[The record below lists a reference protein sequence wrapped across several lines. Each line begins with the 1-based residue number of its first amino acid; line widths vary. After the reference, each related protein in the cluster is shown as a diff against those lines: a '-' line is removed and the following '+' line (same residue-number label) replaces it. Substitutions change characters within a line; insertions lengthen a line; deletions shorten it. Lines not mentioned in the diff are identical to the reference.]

1 MSVKAKSLI
10 IEVSTEQQS
19 VTTTDDSMGSSQGR
33 DSEYSSPQEQLS
45 EFMEKLS
52 SILTELKDD
61 KRVIMI
67 SNPQIQK
74 AIESFE
80 ADFRRAE
87 ALVKSSPI
95 SRSPD
100 EHIEQVIQSLARALG
115 LVLFA
120 SHDVVE
126 FTKKAEIEALRR
138 EMMKMNTVNKPSLI
152 MSSDESEFSSYD
164 RGIVEEDDRTT
175 IDVDGIVEED
185 DRIAEE
191 DDKITLDVD
200 DVVVQIKHGDD
211 ELLECALHGLQS
223 LVLDYM
229 ITKESIHNEDIIPV
243 LFNRLSSSK
252 GDHRLIILRILQALV
267 AQDDEHKEK
276 MAEMGN
282 LSILVKSLGRDLEEQ
297 KEAVG
302 LLVSLS
308 HVAAVR
314 RRIGRIQGCIVM
326 LVAIFNG
333 DDQMASHDAANL
345 LNSLSGNTQYAL
357 HMAEAGYFKPLV
369 HYLNQGSDMSK
380 ILMATALSRMELTDQ
395 NRANLGND
403 GAVEPLVKMFT
414 TGNLEAKQSSLN
426 ALHNLSASKANVQC
440 LIKSG
445 IIATLLQLLF
455 SVTSVLMTLREPASA
470 ILAKIAAQSEAGIV
484 LVKQDVAQ
492 QMISLLHLTSPV
504 IQCHLLEALNAIAA
518 HSNASKVRKKM
529 KENGAVRLLLPF
541 LTESRNTKIRNGA
554 LNLIYVLSN
563 DMQGGELMEQL
574 EETHLNT
581 LINIVSSS
589 STKDDEKAAAVGI
602 LSNFP
607 VTDKNVTDMF
617 MRANLVPILVS
628 ILTSSTPTTP
638 HLLAENVAAVLIR
651 FTLPSDKKLQHFS
664 AENGVINVLVKLLR
678 CGSIVAKCRA
688 ATSLAQL
695 SQNSVALRKSRKSR
709 WFSCG
714 PPHPTDAFCQVHD
727 GHCSTRSTFCLVK
740 AGAVPPLV
748 QTLQGNEREADEA
761 ALSCLATLLQDE
773 IWENGSNFLVKMSSV
788 QPIIKILE
796 EGMSLKAQER
806 SLWILERIFRVEAYR
821 VEYGESAQVV
831 LIDIAQNG
839 DSLLKPTVAKLL
851 AQLELLQ
858 FQSSYF

>member
-1 MSVKAKSLI
+1 MSVKTKTLI
-10 IEVSTEQQS
+10 IQVCTEQQS
-19 VTTTDDSMGSSQGR
+19 ITTTDDSM
-33 DSEYSSPQEQLS
+33 DSPQEHLS

-52 SILTELKDD
+52 SILTDLKDD
-61 KRVIMI
+61 KRVVMI
-67 SNPQIQK
+67 SNPHIQK
-74 AIESFE
+74 AIESLE
-80 ADFRRAE
+80 VDFRRAE
-87 ALVKSSPI
+87 SVVKSSRI
-95 SRSPD
+95 SSTHD
-100 EHIEQVIQSLARALG
+100 ENIEQVTQTLARGLG

-126 FTKKAEIEALRR
+126 SSKKAEIEVLRR
-138 EMMKMNTVNKPSLI
+138 DMMKMSGVNKTNLI

-164 RGIVEEDDRTT
+164 RGVVEEDDRTT

-185 DRIAEE
+185 DRIALDVDEIVEE

-200 DVVVQIKHGDD
+200 DVVVQIKYGDD
-211 ELLECALHGLQS
+211 ELLKCALNGLKS
-223 LVLDYM
+223 LVLDGM
-229 ITKESIHNEDIIPV
+229 ITKEGVHHEDMIPV
-243 LFNRLSSSK
+243 LFSRLSSSK
-252 GDHRLIILRILQALV
+252 TDHRLIILRILQALA
-267 AQDDEHKEK
+267 AQDDEYKEM

-282 LSILVKSLGRDLEEQ
+282 LSILVKSLGHDLEEQ

-308 HVAAVR
+308 DVAAVR
-314 RRIGRIQGCIVM
+314 RRVGRIQGCILM
-326 LVAIFNG
+326 LVAILNG
-333 DDQMASHDAANL
+333 DDQMSSHDAANL
-345 LNSLSGNTQYAL
+345 LNALSGNTQYAL

-395 NRANLGND
+395 NRANLGQD

-414 TGNLEAKQSSLN
+414 SGNLEAKQSSLN
-426 ALHNLSASKANVQC
+426 ALHNLCASKANVQR

-470 ILAKIAAQSEAGIV
+470 ILAKIAAQSEVGIV

-518 HSNASKVRKKM
+518 CPNASKVRRKM

-574 EETHLNT
+574 EQIHLNT
-581 LINIVSSS
+581 LINIISSS
-589 STKDDEKAAAVGI
+589 STTDDEKAAAVGI

-607 VTDKNVTDMF
+607 VSDKNVTDMF
-617 MRANLVPILVS
+617 MKANLLPILVS
-628 ILTSSTPTTP
+628 ILTSTTPTTTP
-638 HLLAENVAAVLIR
+638 HLLAENVSAVLIR
-651 FTLPSDKKLQHFS
+651 FTLPSDKKLQHLS
-664 AENGVINVLVKLLR
+664 VENGVINVLVKLLT
-678 CGSIVAKCRA
+678 CGSIVAKSRA

-695 SQNSVALRKSRKSR
+695 SQNSLTLRKSRKSR
-709 WFSCG
+709 WFSCA
-714 PPHPTDAFCQVHD
+714 PPHPTDTFCQVHD
-727 GHCSTRSTFCLVK
+727 GDCSIKTTFCLVK
-740 AGAVPPLV
+740 AGAMPPLV
-748 QTLQGNEREADEA
+748 QLLQGNERAADEA
-761 ALSCLATLLQDE
+761 ALRCLATLQQDE
-773 IWENGSNFLVKMSSV
+773 IWENGSNLLVKMSCV
-788 QPIIKILE
+788 QPIMKILE
-796 EGMSLKAQER
+796 EGISLKAQEKC
-806 SLWILERIFRVEAYR
+806 LWILERIFRVEAYR
-821 VEYGESAQVV
+821 VEYGEYAQVV
-831 LIDIAQNG
+831 LIDLAQNG
-839 DSLLKPTVAKLL
+839 NSLLKPTVAKLL

-858 FQSSYF
+858 QQSSYF

>member
-1 MSVKAKSLI
+1 MC
-10 IEVSTEQQS
+10 
-19 VTTTDDSMGSSQGR
+19 
-33 DSEYSSPQEQLS
+33 SSPQEKLT

-61 KRVIMI
+61 KRLIMI

-74 AIESFE
+74 AIESLE
-80 ADFRRAE
+80 ADFQRAK
-87 ALVKSSPI
+87 ALVKSSCPI
-95 SRSPD
+95 SPTYD
-100 EHIEQVIQSLARALG
+100 ELMEQVIQSLARGLG
-115 LVLFA
+115 LLLFA

-126 FTKKAEIEALRR
+126 IANKAEIEALRR
-138 EMMKMNTVNKPSLI
+138 EMMKMNIVNKPKLI
-152 MSSDESEFSSYD
+152 MISDESEYSLYD
-164 RGIVEEDDRTT
+164 RGVVKEDDRTT
-175 IDVDGIVEED
+175 LDIDGIVEED
-185 DRIAEE
+185 DRIA
-191 DDKITLDVD
+191 LDVD
-200 DVVVQIKHGDD
+200 DVVVQIKYGDD
-211 ELLECALHGLQS
+211 GLLTCALHGLKS
-223 LVLDYM
+223 LVLDGM
-229 ITKESIHNEDIIPV
+229 ITKEGVHHEDMIPV

-252 GDHRLIILRILQALV
+252 TEHRLIIIRILQALA

-276 MAEMGN
+276 MAEMEN
-282 LSILVKSLGRDLEEQ
+282 LSILVKSLGHDLEER

-308 HVAAVR
+308 DVAAVR
-314 RRIGRIQGCIVM
+314 RRVGRIQGCIVM

-395 NRANLGND
+395 NRANLGQD
-403 GAVEPLVKMFT
+403 GAIEPLVKIFT

-426 ALHNLSASKANVQC
+426 ALHNLSVSKANVQR
-440 LIKSG
+440 LIKLG
-445 IIATLLQLLF
+445 IVATLLKLLF

-504 IQCHLLEALNAIAA
+504 IQCQ
-518 HSNASKVRKKM
+518 KKM

-541 LTESRNTKIRNGA
+541 LTESRNTTIRNGA

-574 EETHLNT
+574 EEMHMHT
-581 LINIVSSS
+581 LINVVSSS
-589 STKDDEKAAAVGI
+589 STTDDEKAAAVGI

-607 VTDKNVTDMF
+607 VSDKNVTDMF

-628 ILTSSTPTTP
+628 ILTSTTPTAP

-651 FTLPSDKKLQHFS
+651 FTLPSDKKLQHLS
-664 AENGVINVLVKLLR
+664 AENGVINVLVKLLT

-695 SQNSVALRKSRKSR
+695 SQNSLALKKSRKSK
-709 WFSCG
+709 WLSCA
-714 PPHPTDAFCQVHD
+714 PPHPTDAFCLVHD
-727 GHCSTRSTFCLVK
+727 GYCSTRSTFCLVK

-748 QTLQGNEREADEA
+748 QILQGNERAADEA
-761 ALSCLATLLQDE
+761 ALNCLATLLQDQ
-773 IWENGSNFLVKMSSV
+773 IWENGSNLLVKMSCV

-796 EGMSLKAQER
+796 EGMSLKAQQR
-806 SLWILERIFRVEAYR
+806 CLWILERIFRVEAYR
-821 VEYGESAQVV
+821 VEYGESAQGV
-831 LIDIAQNG
+831 LVDLAQTG

-858 FQSSYF
+858 AQSSYF

>member
-1 MSVKAKSLI
+1 M
-10 IEVSTEQQS
+10 
-19 VTTTDDSMGSSQGR
+19 DSSHL
-33 DSEYSSPQEQLS
+33 EYLSPQEQLS
-45 EFMEKLS
+45 EFIEKLS

-74 AIESFE
+74 AVESLE
-80 ADFRRAE
+80 ADFRRAK
-87 ALVKSSPI
+87 ALLKSKISP
-95 SRSPD
+95 SHD
-100 EHIEQVIQSLARALG
+100 EHIEQVIQNLARALG

-126 FTKKAEIEALRR
+126 ITKKVEIEALRK
-138 EMMKMNTVNKPSLI
+138 EMMMKMSIVDKPNLI

-164 RGIVEEDDRTT
+164 SRGIVEEDDRITLD
-175 IDVDGIVEED
+175 INGIMEED
-185 DRIAEE
+185 DS
-191 DDKITLDVD
+191 ITLDVD
-200 DVVVQIKHGDD
+200 DVVVQIKYGDD
-211 ELLECALHGLQS
+211 ELLKCALHALNS
-223 LVLDYM
+223 LVLNHM
-229 ITKESIHNEDIIPV
+229 ITKERVHHEDMIPV

-252 GDHRLIILRILQALV
+252 MDHRLMILRILQSLV
-267 AQDDEHKEK
+267 VQDDEHKEK
-276 MAEMGN
+276 TAEMGN

-308 HVAAVR
+308 DVAAVKR
-314 RRIGRIQGCIVM
+314 RVGRIQGCIVM
-326 LVAIFNG
+326 LVSIFNG
-333 DDQMASHDAANL
+333 DDQMASYDAANL

-357 HMAEAGYFKPLV
+357 HMAEARYFKPLV

-380 ILMATALSRMELTDQ
+380 ILMATAVSRMELTDQ
-395 NRANLGND
+395 NRANLGQA
-403 GAVEPLVKMFT
+403 GAIEPLVKMFT

-426 ALHNLSASKANVQC
+426 ALLNLSASKANVQC

-445 IIATLLQLLF
+445 IVATLLQLLF

-484 LVKQDVAQ
+484 LVKHDVAQ

-518 HSNASKVRKKM
+518 RPNASKVRRKM
-529 KENGAVRLLLPF
+529 KENGAVRLLLPL

-581 LINIVSSS
+581 LINVVSSS
-589 STKDDEKAAAVGI
+589 STTDDERAAAVGI

-607 VTDKNVTDMF
+607 VSDKNVTDIF
-617 MRANLVPILVS
+617 MKANLLPILVS
-628 ILTSSTPTTP
+628 ILTISTPTTP
-638 HLLAENVAAVLIR
+638 RLLSENVAVVLIR

-664 AENGVINVLVKLLR
+664 VENGVINVLVKLLT

-695 SQNSVALRKSRKSR
+695 SQNSLSLRKSRKSR
-709 WFSCG
+709 WFSCA
-714 PPHPTDAFCQVHD
+714 PPHPTDAFCVVHD

-748 QTLQGNEREADEA
+748 QILQGNEREADEA
-761 ALSCLATLLQDE
+761 SLNCLATLLHDE
-773 IWENGSNFLVKMSSV
+773 IWENGSNLFVKMSCV

-796 EGMSLKAQER
+796 EEISLKAQEK

-821 VEYGESAQVV
+821 VEYGEYAQVV
-831 LIDIAQNG
+831 LIDLAQNG

-858 FQSSYF
+858 PQSSYF

>member
-1 MSVKAKSLI
+1 MSVKEETLI
-10 IEVSTEQQS
+10 IEVSSDQQS
-19 VTTTDDSMGSSQGR
+19 IITTDDTMG
-33 DSEYSSPQEQLS
+33 SEYSSAQEQLL

-61 KRVIMI
+61 KRVIMTN
-67 SNPQIQK
+67 STPIQK
-74 AIESFE
+74 AIESLE
-80 ADFRRAE
+80 VDFKRAE
-87 ALVKSSPI
+87 ALLKSSQF
-95 SRSPD
+95 SPAAHD
-100 EHIEQVIQSLARALG
+100 EQHIQLQVIVQNLARALG

-126 FTKKAEIEALRR
+126 ITNKVEIETLRR
-138 EMMKMNTVNKPSLI
+138 EMMKMSSVNKPSLI

-164 RGIVEEDDRTT
+164 REIVEEEDDR
-175 IDVDGIVEED
+175 
-185 DRIAEE
+185 
-191 DDKITLDVD
+191 ITLDVD
-200 DVVVQIKHGDD
+200 DIVVQIKYSDA
-211 ELLECALHGLQS
+211 ENLKCALHGLNT
-223 LVLDYM
+223 LVLDGM
-229 ITKESIHNEDIIPV
+229 VTKERVHHEDMIPV

-252 GDHRLIILRILQALV
+252 ADHRLIILRILKALV
-267 AQDDEHKEK
+267 AQDEEHKEK

-308 HVAAVR
+308 NVAAVKR
-314 RRIGRIQGCIVM
+314 RVGRIQGCIVM

-380 ILMATALSRMELTDQ
+380 ILMATALSRMELTEQ
-395 NRANLGND
+395 NRASLGQD
-403 GAVEPLVKMFT
+403 GAIEPLVKMFT

-426 ALHNLSASKANVQC
+426 ALHNLSGSKANVQR
-440 LIKSG
+440 LIRSG
-445 IIATLLQLLF
+445 IVSTLLQLLF

-492 QMISLLHLTSPV
+492 QMLSLLNLTSPV
-504 IQCHLLEALNAIAA
+504 IQCHLLEALNAISARP
-518 HSNASKVRKKM
+518 NASRVRRKM

-541 LTESRNTKIRNGA
+541 LTENRKTEIRNGA

-563 DMQGGELMEQL
+563 DMKGGELMEQL
-574 EETHLNT
+574 EEMHLNT
-581 LINIVSSS
+581 LINVVSSS
-589 STKDDEKAAAVGI
+589 STTDDEKAAAIGI

-607 VTDKNVTDMF
+607 VSDKNVTDVF
-617 MRANLVPILVS
+617 MRANLLPILIS
-628 ILTSSTPTTP
+628 IIMSCTPTTSR
-638 HLLAENVAAVLIR
+638 LLAENIAAILIR
-651 FTLPSDKKLQHFS
+651 FTLPSDKKLQQFS
-664 AENGVINVLVKLLR
+664 ADNGVINALVKLLT
-678 CGSIVAKCRA
+678 CGSIVAKSRA

-695 SQNSVALRKSRKSR
+695 SQNSFVLRKSRKSR
-709 WFSCG
+709 WFSCA
-714 PPHPTDAFCQVHD
+714 PPHPTDGFCSVHD
-727 GHCSTRSTFCLVK
+727 CHCSTRSTFCLVK
-740 AGAVPPLV
+740 ARAVPLLV
-748 QTLQGNEREADEA
+748 EILQGNEREADEA
-761 ALSCLATLLQDE
+761 ALTCLATLLQDE
-773 IWENGSNFLVKMSSV
+773 IWENGSNFLVKMSCV
-788 QPIIKILE
+788 QPIIKNLE

-831 LIDIAQNG
+831 LIDLAQNG

-858 FQSSYF
+858 PQSSYF

>member
-1 MSVKAKSLI
+1 MSVKEETLI
-10 IEVSTEQQS
+10 IEVSSDQQS
-19 VTTTDDSMGSSQGR
+19 IITTDDTMG
-33 DSEYSSPQEQLS
+33 SEYSSAQEQLL

-61 KRVIMI
+61 KRVIMTN
-67 SNPQIQK
+67 STPIQK
-74 AIESFE
+74 AIESLE
-80 ADFRRAE
+80 VDFKRAE
-87 ALVKSSPI
+87 ALLKSSQI
-95 SRSPD
+95 SPAAHD
-100 EHIEQVIQSLARALG
+100 EQHIQLQVIVQNLARALG

-126 FTKKAEIEALRR
+126 ITNKVEIETLRR
-138 EMMKMNTVNKPSLI
+138 EMMKMSSVNKPSLI

-164 RGIVEEDDRTT
+164 REIVEEEDDR
-175 IDVDGIVEED
+175 
-185 DRIAEE
+185 
-191 DDKITLDVD
+191 ITLDVD
-200 DVVVQIKHGDD
+200 DIVVQIKYSDA
-211 ELLECALHGLQS
+211 ENLKCALHGLNT
-223 LVLDYM
+223 LVLDGM
-229 ITKESIHNEDIIPV
+229 VTKERVHHEDMIPV

-252 GDHRLIILRILQALV
+252 ADHRLIILRILKALV
-267 AQDDEHKEK
+267 AQDEEHKEK

-308 HVAAVR
+308 NVAAVKR
-314 RRIGRIQGCIVM
+314 RVGRIQGCIVM

-380 ILMATALSRMELTDQ
+380 ILMATALSRMELTEQ
-395 NRANLGND
+395 NRASLGQD
-403 GAVEPLVKMFT
+403 GAIEPLVKMFT

-426 ALHNLSASKANVQC
+426 ALHNLSGSKANVQR
-440 LIKSG
+440 LIRSG
-445 IIATLLQLLF
+445 IVSTLLQLLF

-492 QMISLLHLTSPV
+492 QMLSLLNLTSPV
-504 IQCHLLEALNAIAA
+504 IQCHLLEALNAISARP
-518 HSNASKVRKKM
+518 NASRVRRKM

-541 LTESRNTKIRNGA
+541 LTENRKTEIRNGA

-563 DMQGGELMEQL
+563 DMKGGELMEQL
-574 EETHLNT
+574 EEMHLNT
-581 LINIVSSS
+581 LINVVSSS
-589 STKDDEKAAAVGI
+589 STTDDEKAAAIGI

-607 VTDKNVTDMF
+607 VSDKNVTDVF
-617 MRANLVPILVS
+617 MRANLLPILIS
-628 ILTSSTPTTP
+628 IIMSCTPTTSR
-638 HLLAENVAAVLIR
+638 LLAENIAAILIR
-651 FTLPSDKKLQHFS
+651 FTLPSDKKLQQFS
-664 AENGVINVLVKLLR
+664 ADNGVINALVKLLT
-678 CGSIVAKCRA
+678 CGSIVAKSRA

-695 SQNSVALRKSRKSR
+695 SQNSFVLRKSRKSR
-709 WFSCG
+709 WFSCA
-714 PPHPTDAFCQVHD
+714 PPHPTDGFCSVHD
-727 GHCSTRSTFCLVK
+727 CHCSTRSTFCLVK
-740 AGAVPPLV
+740 ARAVPLLV
-748 QTLQGNEREADEA
+748 EILQGNEREADEA
-761 ALSCLATLLQDE
+761 ALTCLATLLQDE
-773 IWENGSNFLVKMSSV
+773 IWENGSNFLVKMSCV
-788 QPIIKILE
+788 QPIIKNLE

-831 LIDIAQNG
+831 LIDLAQNG

-858 FQSSYF
+858 PQSSYF

>member
-1 MSVKAKSLI
+1 MSVKAKTLI
-10 IEVSTEQQS
+10 IQVSTEQQS
-19 VTTTDDSMGSSQGR
+19 ITTTHDSM
-33 DSEYSSPQEQLS
+33 DSPQEHLS

-61 KRVIMI
+61 KRVVMI

-74 AIESFE
+74 AIESLE
-80 ADFRRAE
+80 VDFRRAKS
-87 ALVKSSPI
+87 LVKSSRI
-95 SRSPD
+95 SPTHD
-100 EHIEQVIQSLARALG
+100 ENIEQVIQTLARGLG

-126 FTKKAEIEALRR
+126 STKKAEIEVLRR
-138 EMMKMNTVNKPSLI
+138 ELMKMSSVNRTNLI

-164 RGIVEEDDRTT
+164 RGVVEEDDRTT

-185 DRIAEE
+185 DRIALDVDEIVEE
-191 DDKITLDVD
+191 NDKITLDVD
-200 DVVVQIKHGDD
+200 DVVVQIKYGDD
-211 ELLECALHGLQS
+211 ELLKYALNGLKS
-223 LVLDYM
+223 LVLDGM
-229 ITKESIHNEDIIPV
+229 ITKEGIHHEDMIPV

-252 GDHRLIILRILQALV
+252 TDHRLIILRILQALA

-282 LSILVKSLGRDLEEQ
+282 LSILVKSLGHDLEEQ

-302 LLVSLS
+302 LLLSLS
-308 HVAAVR
+308 DVAAVR
-314 RRIGRIQGCIVM
+314 RRVGRIQGCIVM
-326 LVAIFNG
+326 LAAIFNG
-333 DDQMASHDAANL
+333 DDQMSSHDAANL

-395 NRANLGND
+395 NRANLGQD

-414 TGNLEAKQSSLN
+414 SGNLEAKQSSLN
-426 ALHNLSASKANVQC
+426 ALHNLSALKANVQR
-440 LIKSG
+440 LIKLG
-445 IIATLLQLLF
+445 IVATLLQLLF

-470 ILAKIAAQSEAGIV
+470 ILAKIAAQSEVGIV

-518 HSNASKVRKKM
+518 CPNASKVRRKM
-529 KENGAVRLLLPF
+529 KETGAVRLLLPF

-574 EETHLNT
+574 EQMHLNT

-589 STKDDEKAAAVGI
+589 STTDDEKAAAVGI

-607 VTDKNVTDMF
+607 VSDKNVTDMF
-617 MRANLVPILVS
+617 IKANLLPILVS

-638 HLLAENVAAVLIR
+638 HLLAENVSAVLIR

-664 AENGVINVLVKLLR
+664 VENGVISVLVKLLT
-678 CGSIVAKCRA
+678 CGSIIAKCRA
-688 ATSLAQL
+688 ATSLTQL
-695 SQNSVALRKSRKSR
+695 SQNSLTLRKSRKSR
-709 WFSCG
+709 WFSCA
-714 PPHPTDAFCQVHD
+714 PPHSTDTFCQVHD
-727 GHCSTRSTFCLVK
+727 GHCSIKTTFCLVK
-740 AGAVPPLV
+740 AGAMPPLV
-748 QTLQGNEREADEA
+748 QILQGNERAADEA
-761 ALSCLATLLQDE
+761 ALSCLATLQQDE
-773 IWENGSNFLVKMSSV
+773 IWENGSNLLVKMSCV

-796 EGMSLKAQER
+796 EGISLKAQEK
-806 SLWILERIFRVEAYR
+806 SLWILEKIFKVEAYR
-821 VEYGESAQVV
+821 VEYGEYAQVV
-831 LIDIAQNG
+831 LIDLAQNG

-858 FQSSYF
+858 QQSSYF

>member
-1 MSVKAKSLI
+1 MSVNEKTLI

-19 VTTTDDSMGSSQGR
+19 ITTTDDSMG

-45 EFMEKLS
+45 EFIEKLS

-61 KRVIMI
+61 KRVIMV

-74 AIESFE
+74 AVESLE
-80 ADFRRAE
+80 ADFRRAK
-87 ALVKSSPI
+87 ALVKSSSI
-95 SRSPD
+95 SPAHD
-100 EHIEQVIQSLARALG
+100 EHTEQVIQNLARALG

-126 FTKKAEIEALRR
+126 IAKKAEIEALRR
-138 EMMKMNTVNKPSLI
+138 EMTMKMSIVNKPNLI
-152 MSSDESEFSSYD
+152 MSSDESDFSSYD
-164 RGIVEEDDRTT
+164 NQGIVDEDDRITLD
-175 IDVDGIVEED
+175 IDGIVEED
-185 DRIAEE
+185 DG
-191 DDKITLDVD
+191 ITLDVD
-200 DVVVQIKHGDD
+200 DVVVQIKYGDD
-211 ELLECALHGLQS
+211 QLLKCALHGLNS
-223 LVLDYM
+223 LVLDHM
-229 ITKESIHNEDIIPV
+229 ITKERVHHEDVIPA

-252 GDHRLIILRILQALV
+252 TDHRLIILRILQALV

-308 HVAAVR
+308 DVVAVR
-314 RRIGRIQGCIVM
+314 RRLGRIQGCIVM

-395 NRANLGND
+395 NRANLGQD
-403 GAVEPLVKMFT
+403 GAIEPLVKMFT

-426 ALHNLSASKANVQC
+426 ALHNLSSSKANVQC
-440 LIKSG
+440 LIKLG
-445 IIATLLQLLF
+445 IVATLLQLLF

-484 LVKQDVAQ
+484 LVRQDVAQ

-504 IQCHLLEALNAIAA
+504 IQCHLLEALNSIAA
-518 HSNASKVRKKM
+518 RSNASKVRRKM

-541 LTESRNTKIRNGA
+541 LTESQNTKIRNGA

-574 EETHLNT
+574 EEMHLNT
-581 LINIVSSS
+581 LINVVSSS
-589 STKDDEKAAAVGI
+589 STTDDEKAAAVGI

-607 VTDKNVTDMF
+607 VSDKNVTDTF
-617 MRANLVPILVS
+617 MRANLLPILVS
-628 ILTSSTPTTP
+628 ILTTSTPTTP
-638 HLLAENVAAVLIR
+638 RLLSENIAAVLIR
-651 FTLPSDKKLQHFS
+651 FTLPSDKKLQQFS
-664 AENGVINVLVKLLR
+664 AENGVINVLVKLLT

-695 SQNSVALRKSRKSR
+695 SQNSLALRKSRKSR
-709 WFSCG
+709 WFSCA

-727 GHCSTRSTFCLVK
+727 GHCSPRSTFCLVK

-748 QTLQGNEREADEA
+748 QIFQGNEREADEA
-761 ALSCLATLLQDE
+761 SLSCLATLLQDE
-773 IWENGSNFLVKMSSV
+773 IWENGSNLLVKMSCV

-796 EGMSLKAQER
+796 EGMSLKAQEK
-806 SLWILERIFRVEAYR
+806 SLWILERIFRVEAHR
-821 VEYGESAQVV
+821 EEYGEYAQVV
-831 LIDIAQNG
+831 LIDLAQNG

-858 FQSSYF
+858 PQSSYF

>member
-1 MSVKAKSLI
+1 MSVKAKTLMI
-10 IEVSTEQQS
+10 QVSTEQQS
-19 VTTTDDSMGSSQGR
+19 ITTTDDSMC
-33 DSEYSSPQEQLS
+33 SSPQEQLS
-45 EFMEKLS
+45 LFMGKLS

-61 KRVIMI
+61 KRLIMI
-67 SNPQIQK
+67 GNPQIQK
-74 AIESFE
+74 AVESLE
-80 ADFRRAE
+80 ADFRRAKAME
-87 ALVKSSPI
+87 KSGLASSPAAH
-95 SRSPD
+95 D
-100 EHIEQVIQSLARALG
+100 EHIEQVIQSLARGLG

-126 FTKKAEIEALRR
+126 VTRKAEIEALRR
-138 EMMKMNTVNKPSLI
+138 EMMKMNIVNKPNLI
-152 MSSDESEFSSYD
+152 MSSDESEFSLYD
-164 RGIVEEDDRTT
+164 RGIVEEDDRITLD
-175 IDVDGIVEED
+175 IDGIVEED
-185 DRIAEE
+185 DRIA
-191 DDKITLDVD
+191 LDID
-200 DVVVQIKHGDD
+200 DVVVQIKYGDD
-211 ELLECALHGLQS
+211 QLLKCALHGLKS
-223 LVLDYM
+223 LVLDGM
-229 ITKESIHNEDIIPV
+229 ITKEGVHHEDMIPV

-252 GDHRLIILRILQALV
+252 TDDRLIILRILQALV

-308 HVAAVR
+308 DVAAVR

-326 LVAIFNG
+326 LAAIFNG

-395 NRANLGND
+395 NRANLGQD
-403 GAVEPLVKMFT
+403 GAIEPLVKMFS
-414 TGNLEAKQSSLN
+414 TGNLESKQSSLN
-426 ALHNLSASKANVQC
+426 ALHNLSVSKANVQR
-440 LIKSG
+440 LMKSG
-445 IIATLLQLLF
+445 IVATLLQLLF

-484 LVKQDVAQ
+484 LVKQDIAQ

-518 HSNASKVRKKM
+518 RPTASKVRKKM

-541 LTESRNTKIRNGA
+541 LTESRNAKIRNGA

-581 LINIVSSS
+581 LINVVLSSPA
-589 STKDDEKAAAVGI
+589 TDDEKAAAVGI

-607 VTDKNVTDMF
+607 VSDKNVTDKF
-617 MRANLVPILVS
+617 MKANLLPILVS
-628 ILTSSTPTTP
+628 LLTSSTPTTP
-638 HLLAENVAAVLIR
+638 HLLAENISAVLIR

-664 AENGVINVLVKLLR
+664 AENGVISILVNLLT

-695 SQNSVALRKSRKSR
+695 SQNSFALRKSRKSR
-709 WFSCG
+709 WFSCA
-714 PPHPTDAFCQVHD
+714 PPHPTDSFCQVHD
-727 GHCSTRSTFCLVK
+727 GHCSTRSTFCLIK
-740 AGAVPPLV
+740 SGAVPPLV
-748 QTLQGNEREADEA
+748 QILQGNEREADEA
-761 ALSCLATLLQDE
+761 SLSCLATLLQDD
-773 IWENGSNFLVKMSSV
+773 IWENGSNFLVKKSCV

-796 EGMSLKAQER
+796 EGISLKAQEKC
-806 SLWILERIFRVEAYR
+806 LWILERIFRVEAYR
-821 VEYGESAQVV
+821 VEYGECAQVV
-831 LIDIAQNG
+831 LIDLAQNG
-839 DSLLKPTVAKLL
+839 DSLLKPTVARLL

-858 FQSSYF
+858 SQSSYF

>member
-1 MSVKAKSLI
+1 MSVKTKTLI
-10 IEVSTEQQS
+10 IQVCTEQQS
-19 VTTTDDSMGSSQGR
+19 ITTTDDSM
-33 DSEYSSPQEQLS
+33 DSPQEHLS

-52 SILTELKDD
+52 SILTDLKDD
-61 KRVIMI
+61 KRVVMI
-67 SNPQIQK
+67 SNPHIQK
-74 AIESFE
+74 AIESLE
-80 ADFRRAE
+80 VDFRRVE
-87 ALVKSSPI
+87 SVVKSSRI
-95 SRSPD
+95 SSTHD
-100 EHIEQVIQSLARALG
+100 ENIEQVIQTLARGLG

-126 FTKKAEIEALRR
+126 SSKKAEIEVLRR
-138 EMMKMNTVNKPSLI
+138 DMMKMSSVNKTNLI

-164 RGIVEEDDRTT
+164 RGVVEEDDRTT

-185 DRIAEE
+185 DRIALDVDEIVEE

-200 DVVVQIKHGDD
+200 DVVVQIKYGDD
-211 ELLECALHGLQS
+211 ELLKCALNGLKS
-223 LVLDYM
+223 LVLDGM
-229 ITKESIHNEDIIPV
+229 ITKEGVHHEDMIPV
-243 LFNRLSSSK
+243 LFSRLSSSK
-252 GDHRLIILRILQALV
+252 TDHRLIILRILQALA

-282 LSILVKSLGRDLEEQ
+282 LSILVKSLGHDLEEQ

-308 HVAAVR
+308 DVAAVR
-314 RRIGRIQGCIVM
+314 RRVGRIQGCILM
-326 LVAIFNG
+326 LVAILNG
-333 DDQMASHDAANL
+333 DDQMSSHDAANL
-345 LNSLSGNTQYAL
+345 LNALSGNTQYAL

-395 NRANLGND
+395 NRANLGQD

-414 TGNLEAKQSSLN
+414 SGNLEAKQSSLN
-426 ALHNLSASKANVQC
+426 ALHNLSASKANVQR

-445 IIATLLQLLF
+445 IVATLLQLLF

-470 ILAKIAAQSEAGIV
+470 ILAKIAAQSEVGIV

-518 HSNASKVRKKM
+518 CPNASKVRRKM

-574 EETHLNT
+574 EQIHLNT
-581 LINIVSSS
+581 LINIISSS
-589 STKDDEKAAAVGI
+589 STTDDEKAAAVGI

-607 VTDKNVTDMF
+607 VSDKNVTNMF
-617 MRANLVPILVS
+617 MKANLLPILVS
-628 ILTSSTPTTP
+628 ILTSTTPTTTP
-638 HLLAENVAAVLIR
+638 HLLAENVSAVLIR

-664 AENGVINVLVKLLR
+664 VENGVINVLVKLLTF
-678 CGSIVAKCRA
+678 GSIVAKSRA

-695 SQNSVALRKSRKSR
+695 SQNSLTLRKSRKSR
-709 WFSCG
+709 WFSCA
-714 PPHPTDAFCQVHD
+714 PPHPTDTFCQVHD
-727 GHCSTRSTFCLVK
+727 GHCSIKTTFCLVK
-740 AGAVPPLV
+740 AGAMPPLV
-748 QTLQGNEREADEA
+748 QILQGNERAADEA
-761 ALSCLATLLQDE
+761 ALSCLATLQQDE
-773 IWENGSNFLVKMSSV
+773 IWENGSNLLVKMSCV
-788 QPIIKILE
+788 QPIMKILE
-796 EGMSLKAQER
+796 EGISLKAQEKC
-806 SLWILERIFRVEAYR
+806 LWILERIFRVEAYR
-821 VEYGESAQVV
+821 VEYGEYAQVV
-831 LIDIAQNG
+831 LIDLAQNG
-839 DSLLKPTVAKLL
+839 NSLLKPTVAKLL

-858 FQSSYF
+858 QQSSYF